1 MPLPKGRGSSV
12 FSSFQSLQVLT
23 CIATKPYL
31 TSNRCLIEVQLS
43 TYLFK
48 TSIPQ
53 RFSL

>member
-1 MPLPKGRGSSV
+1 MSCFFLIPI
-12 FSSFQSLQVLT
+12 LT
-23 CIATKPYL
+23 GAYLHEKTKPYL

-48 TSIPQ
+48 TSILQ

>member
-1 MPLPKGRGSSV
+1 MSC
-12 FSSFQSLQVLT
+12 FSLFQSLQVLT
-23 CIATKPYL
+23 CIVTKPYL